1 MIQSILF
8 FILGF
13 LCAGFIAMLIAPVA
27 LRRAARLTRRRIEA
41 SMPLTPAEIQA
52 DKDHIRAEAAMS
64 IRRLEMS
71 VSSLREKAL
80 TQLVEISRG
89 LEDIKALNAAGDE
102 KAKMIAALEA
112 QIGTVQA
119 DFARQ
124 QEEMQR
130 LSASLAEA
138 EKAENTNAEALAQLG
153 AMYDE
158 ASFTASTR
166 QIELVA
172 REGEIERLTGTV
184 QQLRA
189 QRKDAEARARAQALE
204 TRTARDEMKTERKR
218 ANDLDK
224 KVTQLTARLADRE
237 DRLKRPEKGRG
248 PRFEDTAVGAA
259 ASVAGAAE
267 AGIEQ
272 SLAELSADRERLE
285 ERLAALAREN
295 KRLKAKEQAA
305 GFSGGGDGAE
315 NDGALLREQMN
326 ELAAQVISL
335 TAALEG
341 PDSPIIKALETA
353 GPREIDGAARPVSL
367 ADRVRALRKAASPD

>member
-89 LEDIKALNAAGDE
+89 LEEIKALNAAGDE

-172 REGEIERLTGTV
+172 RESEIEKLTGTV

-237 DRLKRPEKGRG
+237 DRLKRPEKEQGR
-248 PRFEDTAVGAA
+248 RIEDTAVGAA

-272 SLAELSADRERLE
+272 ALAKLSADRERLE
-285 ERLAALAREN
+285 ERLAVLAREN
-295 KRLKAKEQAA
+295 KRLKAKEPAA
-305 GFSGGGDGAE
+305 GLPGDGEGAVT
-315 NDGALLREQMN
+315 DGALLREQMN
-326 ELAAQVISL
+326 ELAAEVISL

-341 PDSPIIKALETA
+341 PDSPIIKALEAA